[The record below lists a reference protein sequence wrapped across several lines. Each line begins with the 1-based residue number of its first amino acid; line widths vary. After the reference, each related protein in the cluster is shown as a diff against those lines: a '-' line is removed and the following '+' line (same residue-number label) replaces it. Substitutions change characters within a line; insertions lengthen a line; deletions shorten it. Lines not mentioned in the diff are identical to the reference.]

1 MLRDAETGPR
11 RVDKVVKV
19 RTLAGQPLY
28 LVLHVEIQV
37 SRESG
42 FPRRMFVYYYR
53 LYDLY
58 PEQVV
63 SLAVLA
69 DEEPDWEPKRYEHT
83 LRRSLGALPIHRL
96 AAGPA
101 AGDDEELPPAARKA

>member
-1 MLRDAETGPR
+1 
-11 RVDKVVKV
+11 
-19 RTLAGQPLY
+19 
-28 LVLHVEIQV
+28 
-37 SRESG
+37 
-42 FPRRMFVYYYR
+42 
-53 LYDLY
+53 
-58 PEQVV
+58 V